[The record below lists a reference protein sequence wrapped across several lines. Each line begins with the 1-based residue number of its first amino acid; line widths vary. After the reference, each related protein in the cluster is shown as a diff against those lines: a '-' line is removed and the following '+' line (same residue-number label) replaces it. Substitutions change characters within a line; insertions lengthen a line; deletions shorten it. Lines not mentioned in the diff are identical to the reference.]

1 MHRRALTALVLS
13 ASAALALSA
22 CGGEASDT
30 ASKASSTAS
39 SAVASASD
47 AATSATDA
55 ASSAADSESGLTL
68 EGGWVKASDKKMT
81 GAFGMLKNSTD
92 APIHIVKAT
101 SPVSPMV
108 ELHETVKDSATGQMV
123 MRETKDGF
131 TVPAGGTFE
140 LKPGGNHV
148 MLMGLTSP
156 IKTGDTTEVTLVDED
171 GKETTIDLEVREFT
185 GADESYQPGYGDMS
199 GSMSP
204 TSMQSMSPS
213 SS

>member
-22 CGGEASDT
+22 CGGNASDT
-30 ASKASSTAS
+30 ASSASKTAS
-39 SAVASASD
+39 SAVA
-47 AATSATDA
+47 SATDA
-55 ASSAADSESGLTL
+55 ASSAADSQGSGLSV
-68 EGGWVKASDKKMT
+68 ESGWVKASDKKMT
-81 GAFGMLKNSTD
+81 GAFGTLKNSTG

-156 IKTGDTTEVTLVDED
+156 IKTGDTTKVTLVAED
-171 GKETTIDLEVREFT
+171 GKQTTVELEVREFT
-185 GADESYQPGYGDMS
+185 GADESYQSGHGEMS
-199 GSMSP
+199 G
-204 TSMQSMSPS
+204 TMSPS
-213 SS
+213 SMASMSSSSS